1 MQIVRHKTGIPNIV
15 ECVNPIFLLHRNE
28 PSSGIL
34 CVEDLVIR
42 KEKQCVQ
49 DWAGF
54 NLKTS
59 PSNFQPVYSHVVGEK
74 ESTYLL
80 SRVSQIYTV
89 EDSPLETV
97 MLATD
102 GYIGKWAYMEGGDC
116 YRIIALWH
124 LRYKENLHNYIG
136 KQAPLYIASR
146 DKSAFKRVRDK
157 TP

>member
-1 MQIVRHKTGIPNIV
+1 MQIVRHKTAKPNIV
-15 ECVNPIFLLHRNE
+15 EKVNPIFLLHRNE

-42 KEKQCVQ
+42 KERQSVR
-49 DWAGF
+49 DWVML
-54 NLKTS
+54 NLKTNS
-59 PSNFQPVYSHVVGEK
+59 SDFAPVYSHIVGGK
-74 ESTYLL
+74 ASDYLL
-80 SRVSQIYTV
+80 YKMSQIYPIS
-89 EDSPLETV
+89 EFPLETV

-124 LRYKENLHNYIG
+124 LQYKENRKNRVG
-136 KQAPLYIASR
+136 DQAPLYIAGR
-146 DKSAFKRVRDK
+146 DKNAFKSVRGK